1 MTKSNGRGRRRWAS
15 GVAAGL
21 LTLFTGP
28 AGAATD
34 DPQAP
39 EVIEGLR
46 LWSSAEDVGVWLMSK
61 PGIASTRMNPQD
73 AKGRASMQV
82 NPVDRA
88 NTPRIAG
95 VRAQL
100 WPVFVAGKLRGL
112 RVLMQ
117 AETETGAT
125 FCTLDGQGAAQ
136 QLNAYLAERF
146 GPEQDGAYSR
156 GGLRARLHYRTYSG
170 PFQSITEICDSR
182 DQGPG
187 GAQIEL
193 YLIAEGEEGFSP
205 DQPAVISV
213 RRSATGGL
221 VPVPTSTTP

>member
-1 MTKSNGRGRRRWAS
+1 MTRSDERFSRRWTLA
-15 GVAAGL
+15 VAAGL
-21 LTLFTGP
+21 LTLAAGP
-28 AGAATD
+28 AGGAD
-34 DPQAP
+34 DPQVS

-46 LWSSAEDVGVWLMSK
+46 LWSSTEEVGARLMSK

-117 AETETGAT
+117 AETDTGAT
-125 FCTLDGQGAAQ
+125 FCTLDGRGAAQ
-136 QLNAYLAERF
+136 RLNAYLAERF

-156 GGLRARLHYRTYSG
+156 GGLRARLQYRTYSG

-193 YLIAEGEEGFSP
+193 YLIAEGDEGFAAV
-205 DQPAVISV
+205 QPAVIAV
-213 RRSATGGL
+213 RHSATGGL
-221 VPVPTSTTP
+221 VPVSASSAP